1 MSAPETPSHNRPSIL
16 APLRAP
22 VYRALWI
29 ATLASNV
36 GTWMQDVG
44 AAWLMTSL
52 SPSPGMVALVRTASS
67 LPMFL
72 LALPAGALADVVDRR
87 VLLLITQTWM
97 LLSAVTLGALTLAGV
112 TTPGILLGVTFTLG
126 LGTALNAPA
135 WQAIIPELVAR
146 EHIASAVSLNSIS
159 INLARSVGPAIGGLL
174 IAATGPAWTFLLNA
188 ASFCGVVIVLYGWRR
203 RHNES
208 VLPTERIAGAMRA
221 GLRYVRHAPAVRV
234 LLLRSGAFI
243 FFGSA
248 LWALLPSLAR
258 FELGRGPAGYGIL
271 LGFFGV
277 GAVAGAGILPRLR
290 ARFSVNNL
298 VRAASLVFAVSLLL
312 LAWAHRP
319 GATDLFMVAAGAVW
333 LMLLSTFNSSLQTL
347 VPGWVRGRAMAV
359 SILVFF
365 GGMAFGSVLWGYV
378 AELTSL
384 PVALTIAAGGILA
397 GAIVTW
403 RYRIRSG
410 EDLDLSPS
418 IHWPMPLAT
427 PEPEPQ
433 QGPVVVTVEYRI
445 DPATWNDFARAMHRV
460 RRIRRRDGAVR
471 WELMRDVSDPARYTE
486 SFVVESWIEHMRQ
499 HERVTVT
506 DRAVLDKAKSF
517 HVGAS
522 PPVVTHYIAEPF
534 SHRNKPGR
542 KEKGGP
548 PSDNYPG

>member
-1 MSAPETPSHNRPSIL
+1 MSAPEKQSPGKPSIL
-16 APLRAP
+16 APLRVP

-52 SPSPGMVALVRTASS
+52 APSPGMVALVRTASS

-87 VLLLITQTWM
+87 VLLLITQAWM
-97 LLSAVTLGALTLAGV
+97 LLSAVTLGVLTLAGV
-112 TTPGILLGVTFTLG
+112 TTPWILLGVTFALG

-146 EHIASAVSLNSIS
+146 DQVANAVSLNSIS

-188 ASFCGVVIVLYGWRR
+188 ASFCGVVLVLYGWRR
-203 RHNES
+203 QRSES
-208 VLPTERIAGAMRA
+208 VLPAERIIGAMRA

-234 LLLRSGAFI
+234 LLLRSSVFI
-243 FFGSA
+243 VFGSA

-277 GAVAGAGILPRLR
+277 GAVAGAGFLPRLR
-290 ARFSVNNL
+290 ARFSVNSL
-298 VRAASLVFAVSLLL
+298 VRGASLVFALALLL
-312 LAWAHRP
+312 LAWAHHP
-319 GATDLFMVAAGAVW
+319 GATDLFMVAAGAAW

-378 AELTSL
+378 AELSGL
-384 PVALTIAAGGILA
+384 PMALTLASGGIIA
-397 GAIVTW
+397 GAAVTW
-403 RYRIRSG
+403 RYRLRSG
-410 EDLDLSPS
+410 EDLDLSPTV
-418 IHWPMPLAT
+418 HWPMPVAT

-445 DPATWNDFARAMHRV
+445 DPARWSDFARAMRRV
-460 RRIRRRDGAVR
+460 RRIRRRDGAIR

-486 SFVVESWIEHMRQ
+486 SFVVESWVEHMRQ
-499 HERVTVT
+499 HERVTVA
-506 DRAVLDKAKSF
+506 DLAVLDKAKSF
-517 HVGAS
+517 HVGAA
-522 PPVVTHYIAEPF
+522 PPRVTHYIAEPF
-534 SHRNKPGR
+534 SQRNHPASQEKTSPPPADFPG
-542 KEKGGP
+542 
-548 PSDNYPG
+548 